1 MKIHEYSVNH
11 DAKWLI
17 GVCRL
22 MITSSEIAKNLE
34 YDKGWNE
41 ALHRVIAIIEDGM
54 IPHEDKGE
62 NK

>member
-41 ALHRVIAIIEDGM
+41 ALKRIITNIEDGM
-54 IPHEDKGE
+54 IPPEDKGV